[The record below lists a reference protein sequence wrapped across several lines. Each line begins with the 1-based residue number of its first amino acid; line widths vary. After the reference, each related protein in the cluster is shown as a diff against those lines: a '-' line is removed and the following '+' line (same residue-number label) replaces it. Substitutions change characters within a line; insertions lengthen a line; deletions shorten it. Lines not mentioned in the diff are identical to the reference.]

1 MQHNVPGH
9 GLSFIF
15 RLLDAEV
22 GALTTRQLHLHCVNV
37 FEHFIKLLI
46 ILPIALIAVY
56 ASQAS
61 QTISLYLDGVFTAK
75 ADLSLTVVKDQHELQ
90 AIHVEDSSVG
100 AVVFFLSSSSNG
112 VRTDGT
118 SWRCSNQYHE
128 GWFLPNFTD
137 HSWPRPYATVSNTF
151 FIASDAQWIA
161 YPLAQSN
168 TIFCRRS
175 TFVGKRD
182 LVHTIHQLVSGCRS
196 VRTIEKVS
204 FKKKTCVEG
213 AWNRQRSSVL

>member
-1 MQHNVPGH
+1 MSKRFWAFHS
-9 GLSFIF
+9 LF
-15 RLLDAEV
+15 
-22 GALTTRQLHLHCVNV
+22 
-37 FEHFIKLLI
+37 LI

-61 QTISLYLDGVFTAK
+61 QSISLYLDGVFTAK

-100 AVVFFLSSSSNG
+100 ADVFFLSSSSNG

-161 YPLAQSN
+161 YLLAQSN
-168 TIFCRRS
+168 KIFCRRS
-175 TFVGKRD
+175 TLVGKRNH
-182 LVHTIHQLVSGCRS
+182 VHTIHQLVSGCRS
-196 VRTIEKVS
+196 VRTIEKASV
-204 FKKKTCVEG
+204 KKKTFVEG
-213 AWNRQRSSVL
+213 AWNRQRYSVL